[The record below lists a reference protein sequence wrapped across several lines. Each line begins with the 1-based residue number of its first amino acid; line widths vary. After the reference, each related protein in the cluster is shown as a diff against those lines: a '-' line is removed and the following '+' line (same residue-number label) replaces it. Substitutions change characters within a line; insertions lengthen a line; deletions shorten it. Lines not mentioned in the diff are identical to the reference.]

1 MQIINSLVNFV
12 GKSVNIILNFYVP
25 SNIDVGNDIMKCYD
39 IPFLSF
45 DIVKDKLIF
54 QTNCTLTCK
63 DNLNIDIYRW
73 YLSYISD
80 L

>member
-1 MQIINSLVNFV
+1 VIIIDSLLNFV
-12 GKSVNIILNFYVP
+12 GKSVNIIINFYV
-25 SNIDVGNDIMKCYD
+25 SRDIDAGNDMMKCYG
-39 IPFLSF
+39 IPFLFF

-54 QTNCTLTCK
+54 QTDGTFTCK
-63 DNLNIDIYRW
+63 NILNIDTYRW